1 MPNPTPR
8 DVHID
13 VALTNISV
21 AYTQDASNFIAD
33 KVFPIV
39 PVQKQSDKFWT
50 YEKGMFFRDEARKRA
65 PGTESAGSGYKLGS
79 GTYFCEKWSLHKD
92 VDDDTVAN
100 QDSSIDC
107 YRDAAA
113 FVMENLLIRRER
125 LFAAEYLT
133 TGLWGT
139 DVVGGTN
146 FAKWDDEATSDPAED
161 IKVARIKILLN
172 TGRLPNCLTV
182 DIYTHEAL
190 KKHPLI
196 QAKFFG
202 PAGQQGNVTNAM
214 LAAYFEVDKYLVSK
228 AVYTASDETVATPT
242 MAFIAPKCA
251 LLSYAPASASIMAPS
266 AGYIFGWAGLT
277 GLNSLGIRTKRFRM
291 EKLESERI
299 ENTMSFDMKLVAAD
313 CGYFFSQTVS

>member
-1 MPNPTPR
+1 MPQPTPR

-13 VALTNISV
+13 AALTNVSV
-21 AYTQDASNFIAD
+21 AYTQDATNFIAD

-39 PVQKQSDKFWT
+39 PVQKQSDKYWK
-50 YEKGMFFRDEARKRA
+50 YEKGMFFRDAAQKRA

-79 GTYFCEKWSLHKD
+79 DTYYCEKWALHKD

-100 QDSSIDC
+100 EDSPIDS
-107 YRDAAA
+107 YQDAAT

-125 LFAAEYLT
+125 LFVDEFLK
-133 TGLWGT
+133 TGVWGT

-146 FAKWDDEATSDPAED
+146 FAQWDDEATSDPAED
-161 IKVARIKILLN
+161 IKNARIKILLN
-172 TGRLPNCLTV
+172 TGNLPNSLTV

-202 PAGQQGNVTNAM
+202 MQGGTGSVTNQM
-214 LAAYFEVDKYLVSK
+214 LAAYFEVDQYLVAK
-228 AVYTASDETVATPT
+228 AVYTASDETVAAPV
-242 MAFIAPKCA
+242 MSFIAPKCA
-251 LLSYAPASASIMAPS
+251 LLSYAPKTASLRRPA

-277 GLNSLGIRTKRFRM
+277 GLNNMGIRTKRFRM

-299 ENTMSFDMKLVAAD
+299 ENTMAMDMKLVAAD
-313 CGYFFSQTVS
+313 CGYYFSATVS

>member
-1 MPNPTPR
+1 MPQPTVR

-13 VALTNISV
+13 AALTNVSV
-21 AYTQDASNFIAD
+21 AYTQDSANYIAD

-39 PVQKQSDKFWT
+39 PVQKQADKYWT
-50 YEKGMFFRDEARKRA
+50 YEKGMFFRDEAKKRA
-65 PGTESAGSGYKLGS
+65 PGTESAGGGYKLGND
-79 GTYFCEKWSLHKD
+79 TYFCEKWSFHKD

-100 QDSSIDC
+100 QDASIDC

-113 FVMENLLIRRER
+113 FVMETLLIRRER
-125 LFAAEYLT
+125 LFVDTYLK
-133 TGLWGT
+133 TGVWGT

-146 FAKWDDEATSDPAED
+146 FAQWDDEATSDPAED
-161 IKVARIKILLN
+161 IKNARIKILLN
-172 TGRLPNCLTV
+172 TGRMPNKLTV

-202 PAGQQGNVTNAM
+202 NNGGQGTVTRVM
-214 LAAYFEVDKYLVSK
+214 LASYFEVEQYLVSQ
-228 AVYTASDETVATPT
+228 AVYTASDETVTSPV
-242 MAFIAPKCA
+242 MSFVAPKCA
-251 LLSYAPASASIMAPS
+251 LLSYAPNVASVMQPS

-277 GLNSLGIRTKRFRM
+277 GLNNVGIRTKRFRL

-299 ENTMSFDMKLVAAD
+299 ENTMAFDMKLVAAD
-313 CGYFFSQTVS
+313 CGYFFSATVS